1 MRDDCEEKNE
11 EAMVGGGEALRLL
24 PISANQTMQHGTVA
38 EI

>member
-11 EAMVGGGEALRLL
+11 EAMVGGGAALRLF
-24 PISANQTMQHGTVA
+24 PFSANQTTQLGTVA